1 MRIEKLQKRFSETN
15 IAQHECVSAEY
26 RAKINQNNR
35 ANERI
40 RMVDSVLTL
49 VREEIRLKIKE
60 EVYYFVKNYRLK
72 ELCSTC
78 KIEEIIAILCLYCW
92 RTYNQKLKEEETK
105 LWKQYH
111 LSWKKYSRVISN
123 VLRKTREHT
132 YL

>member
-1 MRIEKLQKRFSETN
+1 
-15 IAQHECVSAEY
+15 
-26 RAKINQNNR
+26 
-35 ANERI
+35 
-40 RMVDSVLTL
+40 MVDSVLTL